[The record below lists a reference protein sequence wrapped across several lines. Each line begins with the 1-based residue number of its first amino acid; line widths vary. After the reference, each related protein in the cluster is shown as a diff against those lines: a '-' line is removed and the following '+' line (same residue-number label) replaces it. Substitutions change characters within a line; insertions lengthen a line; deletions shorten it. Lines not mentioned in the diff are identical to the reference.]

1 MRRGMKKLIL
11 LSALALSACT
21 TAQQQTATSTAQQ
34 AQKLLAAVC
43 PQINAA
49 FTQLSALQLPD
60 QAQAN
65 LNVAVPVVQ
74 SVCSVSGQID
84 PSNIKALAITAIPA
98 IIAAVQASGMSDTAK
113 QDITIGLDAASA
125 GLIIL

>member
-1 MRRGMKKLIL
+1 MKKLIL

>member
-1 MRRGMKKLIL
+1 MKKLIL

-34 AQKLLAAVC
+34 AQKLLAAAC

-49 FTQLSALQLPD
+49 ITQLSALQLPD